1 MGLVT
6 CQGSAL
12 NGVLSAESCAH
23 SDLIPEAVLMPGG
36 GGCRREHQLGK
47 IRSFGCKRDAHVSEV
62 PEIRAGGKEKKWSH
76 HLLLFSET
84 SVE

>member
-12 NGVLSAESCAH
+12 NGVVSTESCAH

-36 GGCRREHQLGK
+36 GGCRGEHQLGK
-47 IRSFGCKRDAHVSEV
+47 IRSFGCKRVAHVSEV
-62 PEIRAGGKEKKWSH
+62 PEILAGGKGKKRESPPSA
-76 HLLLFSET
+76 LF
-84 SVE
+84 